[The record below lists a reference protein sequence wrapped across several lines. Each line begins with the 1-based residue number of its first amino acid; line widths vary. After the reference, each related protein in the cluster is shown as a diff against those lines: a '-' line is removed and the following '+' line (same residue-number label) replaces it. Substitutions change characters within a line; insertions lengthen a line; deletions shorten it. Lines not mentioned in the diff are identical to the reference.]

1 MSELAVPDRMFA
13 ALERAE
19 TIAEVKDV
27 LDFAEAA
34 REFARRAKLGIE
46 QENRAAE
53 LSLRAQ
59 RKAGQILADVRR
71 GQAGRPKKVPTD
83 GH

>member
-1 MSELAVPDRMFA
+1 MFA
-13 ALERAE
+13 ALEAAE
-19 TIAEVKDV
+19 TLGEVKEV

-34 REFARRAKLGIE
+34 REFARRARLGIE

-71 GQAGRPKKVPTD
+71 SKGGRPRNG